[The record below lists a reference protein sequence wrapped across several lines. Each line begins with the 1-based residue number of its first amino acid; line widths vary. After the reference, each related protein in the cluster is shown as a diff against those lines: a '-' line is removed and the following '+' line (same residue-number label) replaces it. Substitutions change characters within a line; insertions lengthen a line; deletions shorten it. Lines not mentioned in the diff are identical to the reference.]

1 MSVLNPT
8 IGLAGLLRRLGSM
21 VYDWLVLA
29 GVLMV
34 AAFPVVMLARDA
46 LPHSPWRTLFQGYLL
61 LVAVIYFSGFWV
73 HGGQT
78 PGMRAWQLKL
88 TTHTGQDISWK
99 QALLRLLAAVLS
111 SLPAGLG
118 WLWILVDRQGLAWHD
133 RISGTRLSGR
143 LSDSG
148 TSKSPSDPVRKK

>member
-1 MSVLNPT
+1 MSPLSPT
-8 IGLAGLLRRLGSM
+8 AGVAGLLRRLASM
-21 VYDWLVLA
+21 AYDGLVLA

-46 LPHSPWRTLFQGYLL
+46 LPYPPWRTLFQGYLL
-61 LVAVIYFSGFWV
+61 LVAVIYFGGFWV

-88 TTHTGQDISWK
+88 TTQTGQGVSWK

-111 SLPAGLG
+111 GLLMGLG
-118 WLWILVDRQGLAWHD
+118 WLWMLIDAQGLAWHD

-143 LSDSG
+143 FSDNRP
-148 TSKSPSDPVRKK
+148 TKNPS

>member
-1 MSVLNPT
+1 MSVPNPT

-46 LPHSPWRTLFQGYLL
+46 LPHPPWRTLFQGYLL
-61 LVAVIYFSGFWV
+61 LVAVTYFGGFWV

-78 PGMRAWQLKL
+78 PGMRAWRLTL
-88 TTHTGQDISWK
+88 TTHTGQDVSWK

-118 WLWILVDRQGLAWHD
+118 WLWMLVDRQGLAWHD

-143 LSDSG
+143 LSESR
-148 TSKSPSDPVRKK
+148 TSKAN